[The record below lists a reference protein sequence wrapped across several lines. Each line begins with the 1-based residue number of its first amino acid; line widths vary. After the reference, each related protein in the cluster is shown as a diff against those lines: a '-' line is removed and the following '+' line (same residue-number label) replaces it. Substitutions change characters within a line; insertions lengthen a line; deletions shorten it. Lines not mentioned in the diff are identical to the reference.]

1 MKKLFAIPLL
11 MFFVFACDST
21 TSVEE
26 ERDAAREFFDEAE
39 AAEYETVFQT
49 VDEST
54 SGNTNFEESDE
65 IIFESEEEFR
75 DFWVELNENL
85 PPAADEV
92 DVPDVPVIDF
102 DTKKVIAV
110 LMGTQNTGG
119 YFTTIEEVG
128 VLEGVTG
135 IRVLETEPGENCV
148 TTQVLTMPYHIITVS
163 NELPDEYE
171 FFIERIVLNCPE
183 DDD

>member
-1 MKKLFAIPLL
+1 
-11 MFFVFACDST
+11 
-21 TSVEE
+21 
-26 ERDAAREFFDEAE
+26 
-39 AAEYETVFQT
+39 
-49 VDEST
+49 
-54 SGNTNFEESDE
+54 
-65 IIFESEEEFR
+65 
-75 DFWVELNENL
+75 
-85 PPAADEV
+85 
-92 DVPDVPVIDF
+92 
-102 DTKKVIAV
+102 
-110 LMGTQNTGG
+110 MGTQNTGG